1 MRIFDQGSGPTVAV
15 VPGVQGRW
23 EWMEPGLEALAAFG
37 RVVSVSLCGEPG
49 SGCALP
55 AGSTFDAH
63 VAQLDD
69 LLDRA
74 GVEAA
79 AVCGVSFGGW
89 VALRYAARRRERV
102 AALIL
107 VSAPGPRFRP
117 DRRQARYIRAPW
129 LTMPLFVASASR
141 RLVPEIRAALPDRR
155 ERWRFTCAQLA
166 RIARAP
172 MAPALMARR
181 VRLALG
187 EDFLADCTRV
197 ASPAL
202 VVTGE
207 PGLDRVIPA
216 ASTREY
222 VEALPGAREAVVPRT
237 GHIGIVTRPAAWAS
251 VVGGFVREV
260 AGAARAAGLAR
271 VGRPLG
277 AKRADLDG
285 IAAAPERRAGTR
297 M

>member
-1 MRIFDQGSGPTVAV
+1 MRIFDQGSGPTIVV

-23 EWMEPGLEALAAFG
+23 EWMAPGLEALAAFG

-55 AGSTFDAH
+55 PGATFDAH
-63 VAQLDD
+63 VAQLDS

-89 VALRYAARRRERV
+89 VALRYAARRPDRV
-102 AALIL
+102 VALVL

-117 DRRQARYIRAPW
+117 DRRQARYLRAPW
-129 LTMPLFVASASR
+129 LTMPLFVAGTRR

-181 VRLALG
+181 VRLALA

-197 ASPAL
+197 TAPTL

-207 PGLDRVIPA
+207 PDLDRVIPA

-222 VEALPGAREAVVPRT
+222 LEAIPGARAAVVPRT

-260 AGAARAAGLAR
+260 AAAGRVAGLAR
-271 VGRPLG
+271 IGPPAG
-277 AKRADLDG
+277 AERAAPDRV
-285 IAAAPERRAGTR
+285 AAAPEPRAGAR

>member
-1 MRIFDQGSGPTVAV
+1 MRIFDQGSGPPIVV

-49 SGCALP
+49 SGCTLP
-55 AGSTFDAH
+55 AGSTFDVH

-69 LLDRA
+69 LLDRR
-74 GVEAA
+74 GIDAA

-89 VALRYAARRRERV
+89 VALRYAARRPERV
-102 AALIL
+102 TALVL

-117 DRRQARYIRAPW
+117 DRGRAWYVRAPW
-129 LTMPLFVASASR
+129 LALPLFVAGSGR
-141 RLVPEIRAALPDRR
+141 RLAPEIRAALPDRR
-155 ERWRFTCAQLA
+155 ERWRFVRAQLA

-187 EDFLADCTRV
+187 EDFLADCARV
-197 ASPAL
+197 TVPTL

-207 PGLDRVIPA
+207 PALDRVIPA

-222 VEALPGAREAVVPRT
+222 AGAVPGARAAVVPRT

-251 VVGGFVREV
+251 VVGGFVRKV
-260 AGAARAAGLAR
+260 AGVGQAAGPARAGRA
-271 VGRPLG
+271 VG
-277 AKRADLDG
+277 ADRAAPDRA
-285 IAAAPERRAGTR
+285 AAAPDPCAGAR

>member
-1 MRIFDQGSGPTVAV
+1 MRIFDKGSGPPIVV

-23 EWMEPGLEALAAFG
+23 EWMAPGLEALADFG

-49 SGCALP
+49 SGWALP

-69 LLDRA
+69 LLDRT
-74 GVEAA
+74 GIDAA
-79 AVCGVSFGGW
+79 AICGVSFGGW
-89 VALRYAARRRERV
+89 VALRYAARRPDRV
-102 AALIL
+102 TALIL
-107 VSAPGPRFRP
+107 ASAPGPRFRP
-117 DRRQARYIRAPW
+117 DHRQERYIRAPR
-129 LTMPLFVASASR
+129 LTMPLFVVGSR
-141 RLVPEIRAALPDRR
+141 KRLAPEIRAALPDPRA
-155 ERWRFTCAQLA
+155 RWRFTRAQLA

-187 EDFLADCTRV
+187 EDFLADCARV
-197 ASPAL
+197 AAPTL

-216 ASTREY
+216 GSTREY
-222 VEALPGAREAVVPRT
+222 LAAIPGARAAVVPRT
-237 GHIGIVTRPAAWAS
+237 GHIGIVTRPAAWAA

-260 AGAARAAGLAR
+260 AGTGLTTDVAPAGRPVDATHPAPGVLAAGSD
-271 VGRPLG
+271 PCT
-277 AKRADLDG
+277 DL
-285 IAAAPERRAGTR
+285 RL
-297 M
+297 

>member
-1 MRIFDQGSGPTVAV
+1 MRIFDQGSGPIIVV
-15 VPGVQGRW
+15 VPGVQGRR

-37 RVVSVSLCGEPG
+37 RVLSVSLCGEPG

-55 AGSTFDAH
+55 AGSTFDVH
-63 VAQLDD
+63 VAQLDA

-74 GVEAA
+74 GVEAG

-107 VSAPGPRFRP
+107 ASAPGPRFRP
-117 DRRQARYIRAPW
+117 DRRQARYMRAPW
-129 LTMPLFVASASR
+129 LAMPLFAAGTRR
-141 RLVPEIRAALPDRR
+141 RLAPEIRAALPDRR
-155 ERWRFTCAQLA
+155 ERWRFTRAQLA
-166 RIARAP
+166 RMARAP
-172 MAPALMARR
+172 ISPALVARR

-197 ASPAL
+197 AAPTL

-207 PGLDRVIPA
+207 PELDRVIPV

-222 VEALPGAREAVVPRT
+222 VEAIPGARAAVVPQT
-237 GHIGIVTRPAAWAS
+237 GHIGIVTRPAAWAR
-251 VVGGFVREV
+251 VVGGFVREA
-260 AGAARAAGLAR
+260 AGA
-271 VGRPLG
+271 GREG
-277 AKRADLDG
+277 V
-285 IAAAPERRAGTR
+285 AAALDPLAGAR